1 MITSSKTGWTPSTG
15 PYNLPMKFI
24 KLIIGRV
31 FAVWAILVFIATMII
46 FLIPFLLFSYPAA
59 DPAKTRRFVSYAR
72 IWMAVFMPLIGCPVT
87 VRGRKHF
94 AKGTNYI
101 VVCNHNSLMDVPI
114 SVPAIP
120 GGNKTIAK
128 IEMAKI
134 PVFGM
139 IYRTGSILVDRNSE
153 SSRKESYTSMKRVLE
168 MGLHMCIYPEGTRNK
183 SDQPLKSF
191 HDGAFRLALDTKKA
205 ILPGIMFNTK
215 KALPADISFYL
226 MPHLLSMHFLPP
238 VAVQPNDTVSTLKER
253 VFEVMKA
260 YYEKRVNNKEQG
272 VVK

>member
-1 MITSSKTGWTPSTG
+1 
-15 PYNLPMKFI
+15 MKPI
-24 KLIIGRV
+24 KLILGRL

-46 FLIPFLLFSYPAA
+46 FLVPFLLLSYPAK
-59 DPAKTRRFVSYAR
+59 DPAKTRRFVFAAR

-87 VRGRKHF
+87 VRGRKNF
-94 AKGTNYI
+94 AKGENYI

-128 IEMAKI
+128 ISMAKI

-153 SSRKESYTSMKRVLE
+153 ASRKESYLSMRRVLE

-183 SDQPLKSF
+183 TGQPLKSF
-191 HDGAFRLALDTKKA
+191 HDGAFRLAVDTRKA
-205 ILPGIMFNTK
+205 ILPGIIFNTK
-215 KALPADISFYL
+215 KALPAEIPFYL
-226 MPHLLSMHFLPP
+226 MPHLLSIHFLKPIP
-238 VAVQPNDTVSTLKER
+238 VTESDTTSSLKEK
-253 VFEVMKA
+253 VFAVMKE
-260 YYEKRVNNKEQG
+260 YYESRTGN
-272 VVK
+272 